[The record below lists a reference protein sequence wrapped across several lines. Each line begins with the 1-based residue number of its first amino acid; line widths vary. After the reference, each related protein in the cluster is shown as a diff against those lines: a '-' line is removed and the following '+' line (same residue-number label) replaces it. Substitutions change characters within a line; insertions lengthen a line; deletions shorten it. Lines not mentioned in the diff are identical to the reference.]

1 LSVLPGEV
9 EDLFLQIIEKI
20 PKQDRREAWAIFA
33 IKTATKELPANQQPS
48 LLKYSYLRGLDKATG
63 F

>member
-1 LSVLPGEV
+1 M